1 MNFEKIKSAII
12 DAAKL
17 HGVEEYEIY
26 YMSDESLS
34 VETLKDEISSFSSGT
49 SGGLCF
55 RCAIDGKMGYASTEY
70 IVPEEME
77 RLVLCA
83 KENAKSIEKDDI
95 CGIFKGS
102 DAYSKNTANKYV
114 KPTAAEIKQAA
125 LDIQRENYAADERVT
140 EGTQSAAMTFGVTVR
155 LFNSHGLDLMNF
167 VGTSLVYAAP
177 IVKVGEES
185 ESNYEIAKYT
195 KDIDA
200 KAIASKAVA
209 DSLEKIGAGEVPSG
223 KYNIIISGDEMRGF
237 LSAFS
242 PAFSAKNAQLGLS
255 LLAGKEGEKVAADIV
270 TLTDDP
276 MRKGYDIVTPF
287 DAEGVATY
295 RKAII
300 ENGVLKTLL
309 HNRETA
315 AKANVESTGN
325 ASKAGYSAPVG
336 ISPYAFCIEAGKL
349 TRDELF
355 EKAGNGIFI
364 TEIKGIH
371 AGADSVTG
379 DFSLESA
386 GFIIENGKKTKP
398 VKSFTIAGNFFDLLK
413 SIDSLSNNIE
423 TGVPTGF
430 TSFASPDV
438 LIKNM
443 SVAGK

>member
-1 MNFEKIKSAII
+1 MNFDKIKSAVIS
-12 DAAKL
+12 AAKL
-17 HGVEEYEIY
+17 HGIEEYEIY

-34 VETLKDEISSFSSGT
+34 VETLKDEISSFSSGA

-77 RLVLCA
+77 RLVLTA
-83 KENAKSIEKDDI
+83 KENAKSIEKEDI
-95 CGIFKGS
+95 SGIFAGS
-102 DAYSKNTANKYV
+102 DSYAKITASEYV
-114 KPTAAEIKQAA
+114 KPSAAELKEVA
-125 LDIQRENYAADERVT
+125 LKIQKETYGADERVT
-140 EGTQSAAMTFGVTVR
+140 DGTQSAAMTFGVTVR
-155 LFNSHGLDLMNF
+155 IFNSHGLDLCNS
-167 VGTSLVYAAP
+167 VGTSVVYAAP

-185 ESNYEIAKYT
+185 ESNFEMKKYT
-195 KDIDA
+195 PEIDTE
-200 KAIASKAVA
+200 AISKKAVSDA
-209 DSLEKIGAGEVPSG
+209 LEKIGASSVGSG
-223 KYNIIISGDEMRGF
+223 KYNVIISGDEMRGL

-255 LLAGKEGEKVAADIV
+255 LLAGKEGEKIAADIV

-287 DAEGVATY
+287 DAEGVAAY
-295 RKAII
+295 KKAVI

-315 AKANVESTGN
+315 IKANTESTGN
-325 ASKAGYSAPVG
+325 ASKGGYSAPVG
-336 ISPYAFCIEAGKL
+336 ISPYAFCIEAGSL
-349 TRDELF
+349 TQDELF
-355 EKAGNGIFI
+355 ERAENGIYI

-386 GFIIENGKKTKP
+386 GFLIENGKKTRP
-398 VKSFTIAGNFFDLLK
+398 VKSFTIAGNFFELLK
-413 SIDSLSNNIE
+413 SVDALSDKVE
-423 TGVPTGF
+423 SGTPTGF
-430 TSFASPDV
+430 TSFGSPDV

>member
-1 MNFEKIKSAII
+1 MNFNKIKEAVI
-12 DAAKL
+12 AVAKL

-34 VETLKDEISSFSSGT
+34 VETLKDEISSFASGT

-83 KENAKSIEKDDI
+83 MENAKSIEKEDA
-95 CGIFKGS
+95 CGIFEGS
-102 DAYSKNTANKYV
+102 VAYSENTAQKYV
-114 KPTAAEIKQAA
+114 KPEPSELKQVA
-125 LDIQRENYAADERVT
+125 LDIQKENYLADERVT
-140 EGTQSAAMTFGVTVR
+140 DGTQSAAMTFGFTVR
-155 LFNSHGLDLMNF
+155 LFNSHGLDLSNS
-167 VGTSLVYAAP
+167 VGTSVVYAAP

-185 ESNYEIAKYT
+185 ESNYEMVKYT
-195 KDIDA
+195 KDIDP
-200 KAIASKAVA
+200 KAIATKAVA
-209 DSLEKIGAGEVPSG
+209 ESLQKIGAEHVESG
-223 KYNIIISGDEMRGF
+223 KYNIIISGDEMRGI

-255 LLAGKEGEKVAADIV
+255 LLAGKEGEKIAADIV

-276 MRKGYDIVTPF
+276 MREGYDIVTPF

-315 AKANVESTGN
+315 SKANIESTGN
-325 ASKAGYSAPVG
+325 ASKGGYSAPVG
-336 ISPYAFCIEAGKL
+336 ISPYAFCIEAGEL

-355 EKAGNGIFI
+355 EKAENGIFI

-371 AGADSVTG
+371 AGANSVTG

-386 GFIIENGKKTKP
+386 GFLIENGKKTKP
-398 VKSFTIAGNFFDLLK
+398 VKSFTIAGNFFELLK
-413 SIDSLSNNIE
+413 SIDSLSNKLE
-423 TGVPTGF
+423 KGVPTRF

-438 LIKNM
+438 LIKDM